1 MAGPALPRDRFSVGG
16 VLDQLLTRTVP
27 AAKVPTQ
34 FAIFRINR
42 YFPKPAVLIGNRP
55 CKLAAILQ
63 LPKKG
68 RSIGHTEHFLA
79 KKTRI
84 RPENNGGPLTGIR
97 GNFSPGKFTDPPARP
112 RYSVNGGYVGE
123 EVRGFW
129 QVLPRGSVPVAVSA
143 KLFALIAGYLT
154 F

>member
-16 VLDQLLTRTVP
+16 VPDRLLTRTISM
-27 AAKVPTQ
+27 ARVPTQ
-34 FAIFRINR
+34 SAISRINR

-68 RSIGHTEHFLA
+68 RSIGHPEHFLA

-97 GNFSPGKFTDPPARP
+97 GNFSPGKFTDPPARL

-123 EVRGFW
+123 EAWGFW
-129 QVLPRGSVPVAVSA
+129 RVFLPGSVPVAVSA
-143 KLFALIAGYLT
+143 KVFSLITGYLT